1 MRRVTQAAAFGLS
14 TVVLLALLAAC
25 GQAAPAQAPA
35 TSGATPRVAGV
46 ITRMASADSPA
57 GGDHHLSVSVSCR
70 PGEQLLAG
78 GYAAVAVFE
87 SDYTLLSSYP
97 AADNTWTVS
106 ANSGSSYQLQAFA
119 YCLAGYPSLGIRA
132 LEAAACPEGMAHVA
146 DGVRNANPDSGNA
159 GTPYALCAA
168 HGVTPT
174 AHGIRVGAIELDCA
188 SHATGSDLSESRTF
202 SYTCVTTRAAS

>member
-1 MRRVTQAAAFGLS
+1 MRRVLHAATFGLS
-14 TVVLLALLAAC
+14 TVALLALLAAC
-25 GQAAPAQAPA
+25 VQAAPTQAPQA
-35 TSGATPRVAGV
+35 GEATPRVAGV

-57 GGDHHLSVSVSCR
+57 GVDHHLSVSVSCR
-70 PGEQLLAG
+70 PGEQLLVG

-119 YCLAGYPSLGIRA
+119 YCLAAYPSLGIRA
-132 LEAAACPEGMAHVA
+132 LKAATCPEGMAHLA
-146 DGVRNANPDSGNA
+146 SGVRDANPDSGSA
-159 GTPYALCAA
+159 GTSYVLCAA

-174 AHGIRVGAIELDCA
+174 AHGVRVGAIELDCA

-202 SYTCVTTRAAS
+202 SYTCVTIGAAS

>member
-1 MRRVTQAAAFGLS
+1 SQASQTGD
-14 TVVLLALLAAC
+14 
-25 GQAAPAQAPA
+25 
-35 TSGATPRVAGV
+35 ATPRAAGV
-46 ITRMASADSPA
+46 IMRMASADSPA
-57 GGDHHLSVSVSCR
+57 GDDHHLSVSASCR

-87 SDYTLLSSYP
+87 SDYSLLSFYP

-119 YCLAGYPSLGIRA
+119 YCLVASPSLGIRA
-132 LEAAACPEGMAHVA
+132 LRAATCPEGMARLA
-146 DGVRNANPDSGNA
+146 SGIGGANPDSGNA
-159 GTPYALCAA
+159 GTPYVLCAA

-174 AHGIRVGAIELDCA
+174 AHGVRVGAIELDCA

-202 SYTCVTTRAAS
+202 SYTCVTADAAS